1 MNKNILH
8 NFLLGLFV
16 MLISAVSVMGQ
27 GKTYVSVNAT
37 AADWHNLS
45 TWKENGTGGNPASSA
60 AFLDKTNSFV
70 VATEVTIGD
79 TASMLNLTV
88 AAGGKLYFG
97 KEGGTN
103 KGIYVDGTFTVEA
116 ASAEKEEGLASVSS
130 VIGTRI
136 LTVKGAFTNNG
147 QMVFRNGT
155 GRTVNV
161 MFVGG
166 QNVTV
171 NETADKTVF
180 NNFIVASATVKTNSN
195 LDIDGSLS
203 IISGGIFDTN
213 GKTINIGGNFSNS
226 GTFTRRKSTVVFDG
240 RAVQTI
246 TGATDF
252 YSVNVVG
259 GGFLVVASNIN
270 VYGDFL
276 VDGNSTVSSSAKLV
290 FYRNFTI
297 KSGSKYDTNTE
308 HTGFWGGY
316 KDNGTNNQTI
326 TVEGE
331 ATFNRL
337 LINAK
342 GSGDFGVKTFYGN
355 INATSYIYIYPG
367 AKLIDASVNY
377 QHTFL
382 GAAVRGE
389 MDLKSPMTIKGGT
402 LRKKETDNDT
412 YGSFSIGSGDITIPS
427 GTVYVKAGDTFN
439 ALGNVK
445 VLTGAEFVLSGDELL
460 QAEIIGLDSK
470 TFTVENGANLYLRGA
485 NDNFPKGFGS
495 VVLEETSKTIYD
507 RSFVQKV
514 HGGSG
519 VTYGILQLDKS
530 DKEFNG
536 GATIAYHL
544 NVYAPTNGTINVD
557 MKNYDFT
564 IGYHIQDYPD
574 RRGTT
579 NIHSEGTITMKSRG
593 NRSQYIYKRDN
604 GTYDFKNL
612 IFATDDPT
620 YSQTKYITGDINVSG
635 AVTLTNASD
644 NEQLF
649 LALDIDDHNIIGA
662 ETEANVFTLGSNTRL
677 KVSGHNNFGQTI
689 SKFPTVE
696 IDPNSIVQFD
706 ATTTDQ
712 IIPNTTYGNIYL
724 YGSTAKIV
732 ETTVTIAGWINQNG
746 GTPKL
751 TMDDGITMYI
761 EGDWKLGASYLNINR
776 GAKVIFNG
784 ANQEIVATTLPN
796 VEIRG
801 SNTKTLKGNLV
812 VEGDLSIYTGSELN
826 ADNRTISLY
835 GNFNNN
841 DASGRYSQ
849 RYGRLNMRG
858 DGYTTSISCANTTN
872 TTFNHIYIEKSI
884 GDTVHFLTK
893 TFVGG
898 NLMTGSNRGSIDIFN
913 DTIIIGGDLYM
924 YPNCELIHGS
934 EAVLYFN
941 STDAE
946 QTISNQHTINNYPTM
961 RFSGGA
967 VKRLVSNAFDINGD
981 VIIERDAIVTSSYK
995 LNVSGDWRNNSGTFN
1010 HSSEVEFDGGDGQ
1023 KISGSAFCNVT
1034 FGGTGT
1040 KYLGGIINVSGWLKI
1055 DSLATFDVGPED
1067 EDAYYDITVG
1077 SHWYNNIV
1085 SPDRSKTGRFN
1096 PRRGTVTFLGSST
1109 DIYTGDTLQPNGEG
1123 ISGKGFYN
1131 VVINTS
1137 DPANYKRL
1145 YPIHGDNSKIKTG
1158 PNDMHVAHDF
1168 TINSGIFYTYWNELF
1183 VGGNLKNLGGN
1194 FSMNGHYSAVTKLYL
1209 GGGPGDYEF
1218 DPGESNTVRHIEI
1231 NNGGTYYLMNDY
1243 LQYGHSFDY
1252 GKDSLIHIRKG
1263 TLDMNHHSITFVEPG
1278 NVFVNTEGN
1287 LKLDSAAVLA
1297 MYSGR
1302 KLINRGRLELIGHAN
1317 SQAKIQP
1324 GASGWYYYIIQ
1335 DKGSGVL
1342 AADQYCIEGTQGD
1355 GLNIQKGSIDSSHKL
1370 ENGIF
1375 SNSTGSALLTIG
1387 KDVNVGDGTWE
1398 IKNVS
1403 FNAREGK
1410 PTANVTRSDGNKKIT
1425 FVDYNGTLAGEAK
1438 DNDPKDLVDWKMSE
1452 GVFWTGK
1459 AKDSDW
1465 FNALNWKS
1473 GSVPTEDKSVIL
1485 DHTEITNKDSACTI
1499 IINKRVK
1506 IKNLTI
1512 DDKMTLELRGNDDLD
1527 IDGLEVDGKLTM
1539 LGGSTLRQ
1547 MNARDSLIL
1556 HGSWAC
1562 SGTYTPNNVPTIF
1575 VPTAGTHQL
1584 IVSSGQK
1591 LAAMVVH
1598 SMGGYLALQGV
1609 INVKDSVR
1617 LETGTLIGN
1626 NAQINLEGDWTPAG
1640 GMFEMGESI
1649 VNFCG
1654 STGEQFIHGG
1664 SFWRIFFA
1672 NGAKKT
1678 IDEDISVDRDFKI
1691 QSSSGLVDAGAKNIY
1706 MSGRTTYWY
1715 NYANAEIF
1723 DQSGDGSVI
1732 FSGGTSYIGSVEYDK
1747 TITTKKISKP
1757 TTFNNMLLQGSGT
1770 KSFRDTSFL
1779 KGAIEMVAGI
1789 DVSISRTGAIIGDE
1803 NANPSFTSYGGAFLI
1818 YGEDNFPKKMNLVEL
1833 VGGTVYYRDS
1843 TFNQVIFPTQYSS
1856 LSLYNY
1862 YWTTD
1867 GAWRR
1872 VTKTLGGDI
1881 TVTGSISIGDTV
1893 TTLVVGDNRK
1903 IFLTG
1908 SISLATDGKQI
1919 DWGTGSLYHVG
1930 AGWSVDADINTFNNI
1945 YKQGTGTLTA
1955 NSEWT
1960 VTGDME
1966 FEPETQFQMN
1976 ANKVIGTTG
1985 KHFKMGLNCQL
1996 HSSVPRGNSEEG
2008 DVAFPTGFSS
2018 YELDPTTKTYLRAA
2032 GDQKLF
2038 SGVDYGM
2045 VYLYS
2050 SAVRNVE
2057 FGGTIKV
2064 MNDFYNS
2071 YDGTTIID
2079 NGHDLELYGATND
2092 LRNYLPTSTLYLK
2105 ADGDQKVYAGG
2116 GFTLLTLK
2124 NLTLQGTGVKEID
2137 ETTVRISGDIEVG
2150 ANTTFSCND
2159 ATEFSGERITNHGKF
2174 RHYGNTFTFNRGRK
2188 QTIDMGADNIFNG
2201 LSLTEEDTV
2210 DIVGGGISV
2219 NTGVFSLGEKA
2230 QLDMGSYTHNIASSR
2245 IDLGADCNWITENAN
2260 FIFNRGGAQ
2269 TIPALECKDIR
2280 FSTSG
2285 TKTLEGNLTVDSL
2298 IIDEGTGF
2306 SVGSDATHYKVTVY
2320 GDWICNGSFTSRS
2333 DSVLFESKP
2342 DYDNTNRKIKSNGQ
2356 AFNIAVFN
2364 RNSNAISTFNIQD
2377 PMTIKDSMVI
2387 CDKATFCLNHN
2398 TLTIGDDDANFT
2410 DAPFYPDGER
2420 LNVKYGGTL
2429 DINAGASLQF
2439 NHMDLNTHLDVW
2451 GTLKM
2456 VGSTSANAIITR
2468 SSTYYDTRGTEV
2480 TIHSGATLYAK
2491 NYQVQYLA
2499 PTGFV
2504 VEYGVNVDY
2513 DANLSNGIWSNMYT
2527 GKSHDRPDG
2536 STPAIKSFIY
2546 LTLNAEMANPF
2557 ISNLAF
2563 NHGGAPSIRCH
2574 YNIRRD
2580 ETIVEQEITLSGIN
2594 GALGIE
2600 DYEFNKYALSDIT
2613 FSNPRHHKINWPE
2626 VTQIVWTGAVS
2637 EDWFDKNNWRP
2648 NTSAPTKDLSVRI
2661 PRAANAPIIY
2671 KEGAVCKN
2679 LTITNGSLTVENFTK
2694 EDNSKPS
2701 LKIEGSV
2708 DVQAGGVFA
2717 IEDTA
2722 NIAVYGDWSIASTG
2736 SFVPQKGS
2744 VSFAAGGGSVSIVP
2758 NKSEFN
2764 NVSFDG
2770 GATYM
2775 ITGTEI
2781 KVNGKFEINDGIV
2794 WPCTPNYIY
2803 TIKGNYYRDAEN
2815 GTFNRNILGFVKFAG
2830 GNQNITNGLFS
2841 RVRFSGAGDKN
2852 LKSSFDGSYVS
2863 SSSTAR
2869 GFIVE
2874 NGATL
2879 KAECPLTIKGNVL
2892 IEAGSTFVDCNLTHT
2907 FTGYYWEAPGTY
2919 SGLGKVKFD
2928 VGHHQYINGAN
2939 FHDLEMKSNANMY
2952 TRYINGDVTLTG
2964 DLTTSYCYLD
2974 MLVNNITSEEGTFTM
2989 GEKAYVYA
2997 RGENNYPNFANYEV
3011 SETAYS
3017 YYNGPM
3023 NQTIRAANYGYLY
3036 LQSNTVKTLAGDI
3049 FVDKNLVISENGG
3062 TLTTANH
3069 NIYLGGHWYNQ
3080 YNGTFIPGTGRVIF
3094 NGISGN
3100 QYAYLGLTV
3109 ENPFYDIEVRK
3120 PDGQLF
3126 YGASVDLVLD
3136 GSLYVTSGTMSCVG
3150 GYKVKIDGEMLV
3162 SGSGVI
3168 NSTGCYEL
3176 RRPDGDCKI
3185 QTNGSTLNDLI
3196 INGDA
3201 TFKLNDD
3208 ITVYGN
3214 FTLQK
3219 GTFSQE
3225 GHTATLGNSLDNAII
3240 YGTYQV
3246 TPGGKLRI
3254 GSSSSFVVKD
3264 GGKVEV
3270 VGSSTNYAQVTNNTD
3285 RYYFTVENGGTI
3297 AAQYYSFSYL
3307 AKQGIIISD
3316 GATIDRRKNFSN
3328 GIFSN
3333 VVSAGVCLDIR
3344 NDQEM
3349 KGEGVATGRI
3359 ENISFPTNPGGGA
3372 VNIRKV
3378 ESTEGEIEVYDA
3390 TGMLA
3395 GELYE
3400 NDPHNLISWTGDIE
3414 YFWTGAAGDDDWRN
3428 SGNWIAKRNGVEIEA
3443 VYPTAD
3449 NNVTIQKVAGGRKYP
3464 VIKKD
3469 SAFTKRLTIVDGA
3482 KLTIDVSEDE
3492 ENLRCAVVAY
3502 SDVTVNGKLI
3512 MTSTRD
3518 TLNVYGNWVV
3528 GTRGTLTAGDGNVRM
3543 SGVGVKTI
3551 QNRVQ
3556 SFNNLEID
3564 NAGTVQSQSA
3574 MKVDGDFV
3582 ITQGTFDV
3590 TSYDVTVGGDF
3601 VCNGTFMPQTRTI
3614 FLKGNGK
3621 TLGDVHNFNPGS
3633 STYYNITLSKG
3644 KYTLTGNDLFI
3655 NHNFDVAAG
3664 EFVVANKSVNMGDG
3678 TGADI
3683 LSVSG
3688 GTIRFGENGKLK
3700 MGNGATI
3707 YETGGRFEMV
3717 GSRNNE
3723 AVVTSQKV
3731 TGTYAFTVAGGT
3743 IAANNY
3749 KVERINASG
3758 VHLLADA
3765 QIDGTNNFS
3774 NGQFVSGVTGGQY
3787 LWLENNFGVANTDTV
3802 IMNKVYFNAGPRY
3815 NIKRSD
3821 SGTNGVVKALDAVGV
3836 VASYY
3841 FEKEDGDAKTAN
3853 TGAIVW
3859 AYTGDVLYWEGAH
3872 PSGNDSD
3879 GTRWDNPFNW
3889 NNMRGGEP
3897 GSGGFPSEDTRVFIN
3912 KQDHGKYPII
3922 YSNNHDRV
3930 AKAKGID
3937 IYKDASLTQQSGVIL
3952 EVNNPEAGM
3961 SIGDNAT
3968 FNAKDTV
3975 VIKGQFANAG
3985 TFNHGGSSTVVWESG
4000 LNRNIEMNGCAFYNF
4015 SVKNEDGAAV
4025 TFAVER
4031 GKSLVVAN
4039 NFTIVGGTV
4048 DCNGGTLDI
4057 GGNFSKEGGS
4067 FVHNKGT
4074 VRMNGTKNQAI
4085 SSDEPLT
4092 FNNLE
4097 LIGTKTDTIKIDI
4110 EIEGN
4115 IVVGTKVCAPSADIV
4130 CRGNWTRPLGGSQK
4144 NNFNGGSGVVK
4155 FAGTKTQNIEK
4166 PETFTKVEI
4175 NNSASSALMTTYK
4188 QSISQSLTLER
4199 GILTGNSANPIH
4211 LAADA
4216 TVSGAKP
4223 SSYVN
4228 GAVEKVKNSEED
4240 FIFPIGG
4247 NDRYAPLA
4255 INTTAAGGT
4264 YCAVYKS
4271 NAPDNSKQLGANVNT
4286 ISSKEYWTLTGSG
4299 EKPKVSLYWR
4309 DRNFSGLTDFDVLS
4323 VVVYNNTWN
4332 RQGEGGKSH
4341 IVPFAVGDTT
4351 KGHIFT
4357 DVAIEAFGK
4366 LTFGFTYPTII
4377 WKDNAV
4383 SDVYVDR
4390 TNWIGE
4396 RYTPSKTTNI
4406 VVETIGAGKNHPVVS
4421 GTGDCF
4427 DMTINAGGIIEVV
4440 SGATLTVH
4448 GNAKID
4454 GTLILGENAKINFSK
4469 NVDAGNAEVQ
4479 AAANSCVYINGKTN
4493 QNVKIDS
4500 CYNIVFSNKD
4510 FAEKSYAD
4518 RDHEF
4523 DKTLECDIKV
4533 NGNLKVNDY
4542 ITLKTGSHN
4551 ITVLGNLQID
4561 ANAGLN
4567 GTSTFVMNGSSQQTI
4582 SISPHSPVYNLTINN
4597 SCEDK
4602 PQVKLATDITVKGKL
4617 TLTRGILQSKSAS
4630 TPGCLILEKDA
4641 TTVGC
4646 SNESYVIGVM
4656 QKNGKKDF
4664 TFPIGTTNRLAQIG
4678 ITGLTGEAY
4687 ITAEYSFAKP
4697 ISVLN
4702 LAPEVQKVS
4711 CIEAWNLGNTGS
4723 NEAYI
4728 TLYFNDIESSEI
4740 GELSS
4745 LLVVANT
4752 GGRWESLGL
4761 NASSSTMEDGKV
4773 VIKSNAKATIAGS
4786 STPRSLRQTTR
4797 RTLNASTPHALAAS
4811 GAVVTAGTTNPII
4824 NPLPIE
4830 LFSFT
4835 AEAVANNDVR
4845 LDWSTASEHNNA
4857 YFTIEHTFNGVTEM
4871 VAEVA
4876 AQGGAGEGADYSYLH
4891 INQPVGTHYY
4901 RLHQTDI
4908 DGTTT
4913 IASEWVAVVVED
4925 ANQPQLMMGIVPNP
4939 GKCENIKVSVSGISG
4954 GKFRYVVADMSGQS
4968 LIDRTI
4974 NTAEST
4980 SYQIDA
4986 TDWNLQPSVYLI
4998 KVFTDNGQ
5006 TVSKFV
5012 VE

>member
-1 MNKNILH
+1 
-8 NFLLGLFV
+8 
-16 MLISAVSVMGQ
+16 MLISTVSVMGQ

-45 TWKENGTGGNPASSA
+45 TWKENGTGSNPASSA
-60 AFLDKTNSFV
+60 AFLDKTNSFE

-88 AAGGKLYFG
+88 KAGGKLYFG

-147 QMVFRNGT
+147 QMVFRSGT

-161 MFVGG
+161 VFTGG
-166 QNVTV
+166 QNITV
-171 NETADKTVF
+171 NEAEGKTLF
-180 NNFIVASATVKTNSN
+180 NNFIVASKTVKTNSN

-203 IISGGIFDTN
+203 INSGGEFN
-213 GKTINIGGNFSNS
+213 ANAKTINLGGNFTNL
-226 GTFTRRKSTVVFDG
+226 GKFINTGCTVVFDG
-240 RAVQTI
+240 RAVQTVS
-246 TGATDF
+246 GATVEF
-252 YSVNVVG
+252 NNVTVSG
-259 GGFLVVASNIN
+259 GGFLVIANSISVF
-270 VYGDFL
+270 GDFV
-276 VDGNSTVSSSAKLV
+276 VDGNSTVTSSAWLR

-308 HTGFWGGY
+308 YTGFWGGFNY
-316 KDNGTNNQTI
+316 GSSNQTI

-337 LINAK
+337 LIRA
-342 GSGDFGVKTFYGN
+342 GSSGMGVKTFYGN
-355 INATSYIYIYPG
+355 INATSYIYIYPY
-367 AKLIDASVNY
+367 AKLIDASANY

-402 LRKKETDNDT
+402 LRKKEETADT

-445 VLTGAEFVLSGDELL
+445 VLTGAEFVLSGDETLK
-460 QAEIIGLDSK
+460 AEIIGLDSK

-507 RSFVQKV
+507 RSFAQKV
-514 HGGSG
+514 HGGAG
-519 VTYGILQLDKS
+519 VTYGILQLDKG
-530 DKEFNG
+530 DKEFTG
-536 GATIAYHL
+536 GANIAYHL

-557 MKNYDFT
+557 MDNHDFT
-564 IGYHIQDYPD
+564 IGYHIQDAPD
-574 RRGTT
+574 RKGTT
-579 NIHSEGTITMKSRG
+579 NIHSEGTITMNSRG

-604 GTYDFKNL
+604 GTYQFGNL
-612 IFATDDPT
+612 IFKNEDHT
-620 YSQTKYITGDINVSG
+620 YSQTKYITGDINVTG
-635 AVTLTNASD
+635 ALALENDSD

-649 LALDIDDHNIIGA
+649 LALDIDDHKIIGF
-662 ETEANVFTLGSNTRL
+662 ETDSNSFTLGNNTRI
-677 KVSGHNNFGQTI
+677 KVSGRDNFGATI

-696 IDPNSIVQFD
+696 MHPNSIVQFD

-712 IIPNTTYGNIYL
+712 IIPSTTYGNIYL

-732 ETTVTIAGWINQNG
+732 ETAITIAGWINQNG

-751 TMDDGITMYI
+751 TMADGITMFI
-761 EGDWKLGASYLNINR
+761 GGDWKLGASYLNINR

-812 VEGDLSIYTGSELN
+812 VEGNLSIYTGSELN
-826 ADNRTISLY
+826 ADNRTISHY
-835 GNFNNN
+835 GNFSNN
-841 DASGRYSQ
+841 DASGRFSQ

-872 TTFNHIYIEKSI
+872 TIFNNIYIEKSLN
-884 GDTVHFLTK
+884 DTVHFLTK

-898 NLMTGSNRGSIDIFN
+898 NLMTGVNKGSIDIFN
-913 DTIIIGGDLYM
+913 DTLIIGGDLYM
-924 YPNCELIHGS
+924 YSNCELIHGP

-946 QTISNQHTINNYPTM
+946 QTISNQHTVNKYPTM
-961 RFSGGA
+961 RFSGSA
-967 VKRLVSNAFDINGD
+967 VKRPSSNAFDIDGD
-981 VIIERDAIVTSSYK
+981 VIIERDAIVASSVK
-995 LNVSGDWRNNSGTFN
+995 LKVSGDWRNNGGTFN

-1023 KISGSAFCNVT
+1023 KISGSAFYNVT

-1055 DSLATFDVGPED
+1055 DSLATFDVGPKD

-1077 SHWYNNIV
+1077 SHWYNNIM
-1085 SPDRSKTGRFN
+1085 SPDSSKTGRFN
-1096 PRRGTVTFLGSST
+1096 PRRGTVTFLGGST
-1109 DIYTGDTLQPNGEG
+1109 DIYTGDTLKPNGEG

-1145 YPIHGDNSKIKTG
+1145 YPIHGADSRTKTG
-1158 PNDMHVAHDF
+1158 RNDMHVAHDF

-1194 FSMNGHYSAVTKLYL
+1194 FSMNGHYISIAKLYL
-1209 GGGPGDYEF
+1209 GGGPGEYEF
-1218 DPGESNTVRHIEI
+1218 DPGEDNTVRQIVI
-1231 NNGGTYYLMNDY
+1231 NNGGKYFLMNDY
-1243 LQYGHSFDY
+1243 TQYGHTYKY
-1252 GKDSLIHIRKG
+1252 GKDSLIHIQKG
-1263 TLDMNHHSITFVEPG
+1263 TLDLNHHSITFGSDGDVI
-1278 NVFVNTEGN
+1278 VNTEGI
-1287 LKLDSAAVLA
+1287 LKLDSAAVLE

-1302 KLINRGRLELIGHAN
+1302 KLINKGRLELIGHAN

-1324 GASGWYYYIIQ
+1324 ASSGWYYSIIQ
-1335 DKGSGVL
+1335 ESGTL
-1342 AADQYCIEGTQGD
+1342 AADQYCIEGTSGNGLDIRGGAID
-1355 GLNIQKGSIDSSHKL
+1355 GSYKL

-1375 SNSTGSALLTIG
+1375 SNSTGTALLTIG

-1403 FNAREGK
+1403 FNARENK
-1410 PTANVTRSDGNKKIT
+1410 PTFNVQRLEGTTKIT
-1425 FVDYNGTLAGEAK
+1425 FVDYNGTLAGGAHEK
-1438 DNDPKDLVDWKMSE
+1438 DPLNIVDWRLTGGVCWDGE
-1452 GVFWTGK
+1452 GNDGK
-1459 AKDSDW
+1459 W
-1465 FNALNWKS
+1465 HTALNWS
-1473 GSVPTEDKSVIL
+1473 TNEVPTDDKSVVL
-1485 DHTEITNKDSACTI
+1485 DHSVVTGAYTVVID
-1499 IINKRVK
+1499 KRAKV
-1506 IKNLTI
+1506 KNLTI
-1512 DDKMTLELRGNDDLD
+1512 DNNVTLRLEGIGGDADD
-1527 IDGLEVDGKLTM
+1527 DGLEIDGKLTM
-1539 LGGSTLRQ
+1539 IGGSNLTQ

-1562 SGTYTPNNVPTIF
+1562 SGTYTPNDVPTVF
-1575 VPTAGTHQL
+1575 APKAGTHQL

-1598 SMGGYLALQGV
+1598 SLGGYLALQGV
-1609 INVKDSVR
+1609 INVKNFVR
-1617 LETGTLIGN
+1617 LESGTLIGN
-1626 NAQINLEGDWTPAG
+1626 NAQINLEGDWIPAG
-1640 GMFEMGESI
+1640 GLFEMGESI

-1678 IDEDISVDRDFKI
+1678 IDEDISVERDFKI
-1691 QSSSGLVDAGAKNIY
+1691 DSTSGHVDAGSKNIY

-1715 NYANAEIF
+1715 NYAGADIF

-1732 FSGGTSYIGSVEYDK
+1732 FSGGTSYIGSVDYNK
-1747 TITTKKISKP
+1747 AKTKKISKP

-1803 NANPSFTSYGGAFLI
+1803 HANPTFTSYGGAFLI
-1818 YGEDNFPKKMNLVEL
+1818 YGEDNFPKKMNSVEL

-1843 TFNQVIFPTQYSS
+1843 TYNQVIFPTQYSS

-1867 GAWRR
+1867 GAWRQ

-1908 SISLATDGKQI
+1908 SISLATEGKQI
-1919 DWGTGSLYHVG
+1919 AWGTGSLYHVG
-1930 AGWSVDADINTFNNI
+1930 AGWSVDADLNTFNNI

-1966 FEPETQFQMN
+1966 FDPETQFQMN

-1985 KHFKMGLNCQL
+1985 KHFKMGMNCQL
-1996 HSSVPRGNSEEG
+1996 HSSVPRGDSEEG

-2038 SGVDYGM
+2038 AGVDYGM

-2079 NGHDLELYGATND
+2079 NGNDLELYGATND

-2105 ADGDQKVYAGG
+2105 AEGDQKVYAGG
-2116 GFTLLTLK
+2116 SFALLTLK

-2150 ANTTFSCND
+2150 ENATFSCND

-2201 LSLTEEDTV
+2201 LALTAEDTV

-2219 NTGVFSLGEKA
+2219 NTGVFSLGENA
-2230 QLDMGSYTHNIASSR
+2230 QLDMGSYTHNIASQR

-2260 FIFNRGGAQ
+2260 LVFNRGGAQ

-2285 TKTLEGNLTVDSL
+2285 TKTLEGNLIVDSL

-2306 SVGSDATHYKVTVY
+2306 SVGTDATHSHKVTVY

-2333 DSVLFESKP
+2333 DSVLFESNP

-2364 RNSNAISTFNIQD
+2364 RNSNAISTFNLQD

-2387 CDKATFCLNHN
+2387 CSNATLCLSHSI
-2398 TLTIGDDDANFT
+2398 LTIGDDDANFT
-2410 DAPFYPDGER
+2410 DAPFYPDGEW
-2420 LNVKYGGTL
+2420 LKVKRGGTL

-2439 NHMDLNTHLDVW
+2439 NHMDLNTHLDVY

-2480 TIHSGATLYAK
+2480 IIHRGATLFAK

-2499 PTGFV
+2499 PSGFV
-2504 VEYGVNVDY
+2504 VEQGATVDP
-2513 DANLSNGIWSNMYT
+2513 DANFSNGIWSNMYT
-2527 GKSHDRPDG
+2527 LSSHDRPDG
-2536 STPAIKSFIY
+2536 STPKIQKFTY
-2546 LTLNAEMANPF
+2546 LTLNAEMDNPL
-2557 ISNLAF
+2557 ISDIAF
-2563 NHGGAPSIRCH
+2563 NHGGTPSKGCH
-2574 YNIRRD
+2574 FNIRRD
-2580 ETIVEQEITLSGIN
+2580 KGNVITLTRVN

-2600 DYEFNKYALSDIT
+2600 YYEFDDYD
-2613 FSNPRHHKINWPE
+2613 KIDWPE

-2637 EDWFDKNNWRP
+2637 EDWFDKNNWMP
-2648 NTSAPTKDLSVRI
+2648 NTSAPTAELSVRI

-2671 KEGAVCKN
+2671 KDGAVCKN
-2679 LTITNGSLTVENFTK
+2679 LTITNGALTVENFTK

-2708 DVQAGGVFA
+2708 DVQNGGVFA

-2722 NIAVYGDWSIASTG
+2722 NIAVYSDWNIATNG
-2736 SFVPQKGS
+2736 RFVPQKGS

-2758 NKSEFN
+2758 GKSEFN

-2775 ITGTEI
+2775 ITGTET
-2781 KVNGKFEINDGIV
+2781 KVNGKFEINNGIV
-2794 WPCTPNYIY
+2794 WPCTPNYVY

-2830 GNQNITNGLFS
+2830 GNQNITNGIFS
-2841 RVRFSGAGDKN
+2841 RVRFSGAGDKI

-2879 KAECPLTIKGNVL
+2879 KTECPLTIKGNVL
-2892 IEAGSTFVDCNLTHT
+2892 IEAGSTFNDGNLTHT

-2919 SGLGKVKFD
+2919 SGSGTVKFD

-2939 FHDLEMKSNANMY
+2939 FHNLEMKSNASMY
-2952 TRYINGDVTLTG
+2952 TRYINGDVTLSG
-2964 DLTTSYCYLD
+2964 NLTTSYCYLD
-2974 MLVNNITSEEGTFTM
+2974 MLVNNITSTSEEGTFTM

-2997 RGENNYPNFANYEV
+2997 RGENNYPSFANYVV

-3023 NQTIRAANYGYLY
+3023 NQTIRPANYGYLY

-3049 FVDKNLVISENGG
+3049 FVGKNLVISENGG

-3069 NIYLGGHWYNQ
+3069 NIYLSGHWYNQ

-3094 NGISGN
+3094 NGTSGN
-3100 QYAYLGLTV
+3100 QYAYLGVSV

-3120 PDGQLF
+3120 PAGQLF
-3126 YGASVDLVLD
+3126 YGASVDLVLG

-3150 GYKVKIDGEMLV
+3150 GYKVKIDDEMLV

-3168 NSTGCYEL
+3168 NQSGCYEL
-3176 RRPDGDCKI
+3176 RRSDGDCKI
-3185 QTNGSTLNDLI
+3185 QTNGSILNDLI

-3201 TFKLNDD
+3201 TFKLDD
-3208 ITVYGN
+3208 DLTVYGN
-3214 FTLQK
+3214 FTLQR

-3225 GHTATLGNSLDNAII
+3225 GHTATFGNSLDNAII
-3240 YGTYQV
+3240 YGTYKV

-3270 VGSSTNYAQVTNNTD
+3270 VGTASNYAQVTNNTD
-3285 RYYFTVENGGTI
+3285 RYYFTVESGGTI
-3297 AAQYYSFSYL
+3297 AAEYYSFSYL

-3316 GATIDRRKNFSN
+3316 GAIIDNRKNFSN

-3344 NDQEM
+3344 NSQVM
-3349 KGEGVATGRI
+3349 YGVGSTGRI
-3359 ENISFPTNPGGGA
+3359 ANISFPNNPGGGA

-3378 ESTEGEIEVYDA
+3378 ESSTGEIEVYNA

-3414 YFWTGAAGDDDWRN
+3414 YFWTGAANDGDWWN
-3428 SGNWIAKRNGVEIEA
+3428 SENWMAKRNGDVITAEF
-3443 VYPTAD
+3443 PTAD
-3449 NNVTIQKVAGGRKYP
+3449 NNVTIQKIAGGLKYP
-3464 VIKKD
+3464 EIKKD
-3469 SAFTKRLTIVDGA
+3469 SAFAKRLTIADGA
-3482 KLTIDVSEDE
+3482 FMTINVSGDE
-3492 ENLRCAVVAY
+3492 ENLRCAVVAH
-3502 SDVTVNGKLI
+3502 SDVTVNGTLT

-3518 TLNVYGNWVV
+3518 TLNVYGNWVIGSHGKLV
-3528 GTRGTLTAGDGNVRM
+3528 AGDGNVRM

-3551 QNRVQ
+3551 QNRNQ
-3556 SFNNLEID
+3556 SFNNLVID
-3564 NAGTVQSQSA
+3564 NTGTVQSQSA

-3582 ITQGTFDV
+3582 IKQGTFDV

-3601 VCNGTFMPQTRTI
+3601 VCNGTFMPQTKTL

-3621 TLGDVHNFNPGS
+3621 TSGDAHNFNPGS
-3633 STYYNITLSKG
+3633 SAYYNITLSKG

-3664 EFVVANKSVNMGDG
+3664 EFLVANRTVNMGDG

-3683 LSVSG
+3683 LSVCG
-3688 GTIRFGENGKLK
+3688 GTIRFGANGKLK

-3707 YETGGRFEMV
+3707 YETNGRFEMV
-3717 GSRNNE
+3717 GSKNNE

-3731 TGTYAFTVAGGT
+3731 TGTYAFTVVGGT
-3743 IAANNY
+3743 IAANHY

-3758 VHLLADA
+3758 VHLLASA

-3774 NGQFVSGVTGGQY
+3774 NGQFVSGASGGRY
-3787 LWLENNFGVANTDTV
+3787 LWLENNFGDANTDTV
-3802 IMNKVYFNAGPRY
+3802 VMNKVYFNAGPRY

-3821 SGTNGVVKALDAVGV
+3821 SGTNGVVKVLDAVGV

-3841 FEKEDGDAKTAN
+3841 FEEEDGGALTAN
-3853 TGAIVW
+3853 SGAIVW
-3859 AYTGDVLYWEGAH
+3859 AYTGNVLYWVGGNI
-3872 PSGNDSD
+3872 SGNDSD

-3889 NNMRGGEP
+3889 DNLKDGP
-3897 GSGGFPSEDTRVFIN
+3897 GNSGHPTSSTRVFIN
-3912 KQDHGKYPII
+3912 EQPHRKYPII
-3922 YSNNHDRV
+3922 YSDNDGGD
-3930 AKAKGID
+3930 AQAKGID
-3937 IYKDASLTQQSGVIL
+3937 IYEGASLTQQAGVKL
-3952 EVNNPEAGM
+3952 EVNNPESGM
-3961 SIGDNAT
+3961 SIGENAT

-4015 SVKNEDGAAV
+4015 SVNNEDGAAV

-4031 GKSLVVAN
+4031 GKSLVVKN
-4039 NFTIVGGTV
+4039 NFTIDGGTV

-4057 GGNFSKEGGS
+4057 GGNFTKNDGS
-4067 FVHNKGT
+4067 FNANGGT
-4074 VRMNGTKNQAI
+4074 VRMNGAGNQVI
-4085 SSDEPLT
+4085 TSNLPLT
-4092 FNNLE
+4092 FHNLE
-4097 LIGTKTDTIKIDI
+4097 LIGTKVDDKADTIKVNIVV
-4110 EIEGN
+4110 EGN
-4115 IVVGTKVCAPSADIV
+4115 IVVGTKVCAPTADII
-4130 CRGNWTRPLGGSQK
+4130 CLGNWTRPLGGSQK

-4188 QSISQSLTLER
+4188 QTISNSLKLER
-4199 GILTGNSANPIH
+4199 GILTGNTANPIH
-4211 LAADA
+4211 LAAEA
-4216 TVSGAKP
+4216 TVTDAKP
-4223 SSYVN
+4223 TSYVN
-4228 GAVEKVKNSEED
+4228 GAVEKVKNSEGE
-4240 FIFPIGG
+4240 FLFPIGG

-4255 INTTAAGGT
+4255 IRTSAAGGT

-4271 NAPDNSKQLGANVNT
+4271 NAPDNNKRLGENVNS
-4286 ISSKEYWTLTGSG
+4286 ISTKEYWTLTGSG

-4309 DRNFSGLTDFDVLS
+4309 DRNFSGLTDFEVLS
-4323 VVVYNNTWN
+4323 VVVYNGTWN

-4341 IVPFAVGDTT
+4341 IVPFAENDTT
-4351 KGHIFT
+4351 QGHIFT
-4357 DVAIEAFGK
+4357 DDLHPIEAFGK
-4366 LTFGFTYPTII
+4366 LTFGFTYPTIV
-4377 WKDNAV
+4377 WKDAATSNI
-4383 SDVYVDR
+4383 YVDR
-4390 TNWIGE
+4390 NNWVNE

-4406 VVETIGAGKNHPVVS
+4406 VVNTISTGKKHPIVS
-4421 GTGDCF
+4421 NSNECF
-4427 DMTINAGGIIEVV
+4427 DMTINSGGIIEVPAD
-4440 SGATLTVH
+4440 ATFNVH

-4454 GTLILGENAKINFSK
+4454 GTLILGENAKINFLK
-4469 NVDAGNAEVQ
+4469 NVEAGNAKVL

-4493 QNVKIDS
+4493 QNVAIDS
-4500 CYNIVFSNKD
+4500 CYNIVFSNKYID
-4510 FAEKSYAD
+4510 GKSYAD
-4518 RDHEF
+4518 RDHEYE
-4523 DKTLECDIKV
+4523 KSLEGDLKV
-4533 NGNLKVNDY
+4533 KGDLKVNDY
-4542 ITLKTGSHN
+4542 ITLKTESHN
-4551 ITVLGNLQID
+4551 ITLLGNLQVES
-4561 ANAGLN
+4561 NAGLN
-4567 GTSTFVMNGSSQQTI
+4567 GTSTFVLNGSSQQTI
-4582 SISPHSPVYNLTINN
+4582 SISPHSPVHNLTINN
-4597 SCEDK
+4597 SYESDVE
-4602 PQVKLATDITVKGKL
+4602 PQVKLASDITVKGKL
-4617 TLTRGILQSKSAS
+4617 TLTRGIIQSKSS
-4630 TPGCLILEKDA
+4630 SNPGCLILEKGA
-4641 TTVGC
+4641 TMDWG
-4646 SNESYVIGVM
+4646 SEGSYVLGLM
-4656 QKNGKKDF
+4656 QKNGKDNF
-4664 TFPIGTTNRLAQIG
+4664 TFPIGIAGRLAPIRLTG
-4678 ITGLTGEAY
+4678 ITTEAY
-4687 ITAEYSFAKP
+4687 ITAEYSPEKP
-4697 ISVLN
+4697 RSVLN
-4702 LAPEVQKVS
+4702 LGAGIQKVS
-4711 CIEAWNLGNTGS
+4711 CLEAWYLGNTGS
-4723 NEAYI
+4723 TQANI
-4728 TLYFNDIESSEI
+4728 TLYFNDTESSEMN
-4740 GELSS
+4740 ELSS

-4752 GGRWESLGL
+4752 GGSWESLGL
-4761 NASSSTMEDGKV
+4761 NPSSTMEDGKAV
-4773 VIKSNAKATIAGS
+4773 LVSNTKATISGAT
-4786 STPRSLRQTTR
+4786 TPRSLRQTTR
-4797 RTLNASTPHALAAS
+4797 RTLNSTTPHALAAS
-4811 GAVVTAGTTNPII
+4811 GTIVTAGTTNRWV

-4830 LFSFT
+4830 LFSFDAT
-4835 AEAVANNDVR
+4835 VTPNNDVR
-4845 LDWSTASEHNNA
+4845 LNWSTASEHNNA
-4857 YFTIEHTFNGVTEM
+4857 YFTIEHTFNGETEM
-4871 VAEVA
+4871 IADVA
-4876 AQGGAGEGADYSYLH
+4876 AQGGNGEGADYSYLH

-4901 RLHQTDI
+4901 RLHQTDF

-4913 IASEWVAVVVED
+4913 VASDWVAVVIED

-4939 GKCENIKVSVSGISG
+4939 GKCENIKVSVSGIQG

-4974 NTAEST
+4974 NTAGAT

-4986 TDWNLQPSVYLI
+4986 LDWNLQPSVYLI

>member
-1 MNKNILH
+1 MRKNILH
-8 NFLLGLFV
+8 KILLGLAVVTLSMGSAKADTFESQGSGNWTNLGNWKNGSDETPSAAD
-16 MLISAVSVMGQ
+16 LISGE
-27 GKTYVSVNAT
+27 
-37 AADWHNLS
+37 H
-45 TWKENGTGGNPASSA
+45 
-60 AFLDKTNSFV
+60 SFV
-70 VATEVTIGD
+70 VLTGHTVTIND
-79 TASMLNLTV
+79 SANVYDFTV
-88 AAGGKLYFG
+88 NAGGTLVFG
-97 KEGGTN
+97 DANDKNYTVIVNNE
-103 KGIYVDGTFTVEA
+103 FTVTGEA
-116 ASAEKEEGLASVSS
+116 KVSAFRGAH
-130 VIGTRI
+130 I
-136 LTVKGAFTNNG
+136 LKVRKGFTSTSG
-147 QMVFRNGT
+147 KISFREGT
-155 GRTVNV
+155 GRSVNV
-161 MFVGG
+161 
-166 QNVTV
+166 
-171 NETADKTVF
+171 VF
-180 NNFIVASATVKTNSN
+180 GMESSDDQTVKVNTGANKTKFGNFEVAKGKVTAGSN
-195 LDIDGSLS
+195 LVIGGSLS
-203 IISGGIFDTN
+203 ISSGGSFYAS
-213 GKTINIGGNFSNS
+213 GKTINIGGNFTNS
-226 GTFTRRKSTVVFDG
+226 GTFKRGTGSTFVFDG
-240 RAVQTI
+240 KAVQTVSG
-246 TGATDF
+246 TTT
-252 YSVNVVG
+252 SELNNVTVSG
-259 GGFLVVASNIN
+259 GGFLVVANDLKI
-270 VYGDFL
+270 YGDFE
-276 VDGNSTVSSSAKLV
+276 VKGNSTVSSSANLY
-290 FYRNFTI
+290 FYKHFTI
-297 KSGSKYDTNTE
+297 RSGSKYDVNTGATN
-308 HTGFWGGY
+308 FVGGGSY
-316 KDNGTNNQTI
+316 GLRDQTI
-326 TVEGE
+326 TIEGE
-331 ATFNRL
+331 ATYNVLSFNTGGT
-337 LINAK
+337 I
-342 GSGDFGVKTFYGN
+342 SGTKTYIGN
-355 INATSYIYIYPG
+355 INATSYVRVYPNTTLVDSEG
-367 AKLIDASVNY
+367 DY
-377 QHTFL
+377 QHTFV
-382 GAAVRGE
+382 GAIVTGD
-389 MDLKSPMTIKGGT
+389 MNLQNPMTIKGGT
-402 LRKKETDNDT
+402 LRKHSDT
-412 YGSFSIGSGDITIPS
+412 GAGDYGTFSLGTGDITVPS
-427 GTVYVKAGDTFN
+427 GTVYVREGDRIN
-439 ALGNVK
+439 VQGNLTVK
-445 VLTGAEFVLSGDELL
+445 TGAEFVLSGTESM
-460 QAEIIGLDSK
+460 QAEMYGTGLN
-470 TFTVENGANLYLRGA
+470 TFTVEDGANFYLRGA
-485 NDNFPKGFGS
+485 NDNFPKDFRA

-507 RSFVQKV
+507 RSFAQKV
-514 HGGSG
+514 HGGPG

-530 DKEFNG
+530 DKVFTG

-544 NVYAPTNGTINVD
+544 NVYAPSKGTINVD
-557 MKNYDFT
+557 MKKFDFT

-574 RRGTT
+574 RKGTT
-579 NIHSEGTITMKSRG
+579 NIHSEGTITMNSRG

-604 GTYDFKNL
+604 GTYQFGNL
-612 IFATDDPT
+612 VFATDDPT

-649 LALDIDDHNIIGA
+649 LALDIDDHKIIGE
-662 ETEANVFTLGSNTRL
+662 ETVANVFTLGSNTRI
-677 KVSGHNNFGQTI
+677 KVSGRDNFGETI
-689 SKFPTVE
+689 RKFPTVN

-712 IIPNTTYGNIYL
+712 IIPSTTYGNIYL
-724 YGSTAKIV
+724 YGSTAKTV
-732 ETTVTIAGWINQNG
+732 ETTITIAGWINQNG

-751 TMDDGITMYI
+751 TMADGITMYI
-761 EGDWKLGASYLNINR
+761 GGDWKLGASYLNINR

-841 DASGRYSQ
+841 DASGRFSQ

-858 DGYTTSISCANTTN
+858 DGYNTSISCANTTN
-872 TTFNHIYIEKSI
+872 TIFNNIYIEKSLN
-884 GDTVHFLTK
+884 DTVHFLTK

-924 YPNCELIHGS
+924 YPNCELIHGP

-946 QTISNQHTINNYPTM
+946 QTISNQHTANKYPTM
-961 RFSGGA
+961 RFSGSA
-967 VKRLVSNAFDINGD
+967 VKRPSSNAFDIDGD
-981 VIIERDAIVTSSYK
+981 VIIERDAIVASSVK
-995 LNVSGDWRNNSGTFN
+995 LKVSGDWRNNGGTFN

-1023 KISGSAFCNVT
+1023 KISRSAFCNVT

-1055 DSLATFDVGPED
+1055 DSLATFDVGPKD

-1085 SPDRSKTGRFN
+1085 SPDGKNTGRFN

-1109 DIYTGDTLQPNGEG
+1109 DIYTGDTLNAKGEG
-1123 ISGKGFYN
+1123 TLGKGFYN

-1145 YPIHGDNSKIKTG
+1145 YPIHGADAKTKTG

-1194 FSMNGHYSAVTKLYL
+1194 FSMNGHYISIAKLYL
-1209 GGGPGDYEF
+1209 GGGPGEYEF
-1218 DPGESNTVRHIEI
+1218 DPGESNTVRQIEI
-1231 NNGGTYYLMNDY
+1231 NNGATYYLMSDY
-1243 LQYGHSFDY
+1243 TQYGHSY
-1252 GKDSLIHIRKG
+1252 AEGKDSLIHIRKG
-1263 TLDMNHHSITFVEPG
+1263 TLDLNHHTITFGDYGDVI
-1278 NVFVNTEGN
+1278 VNTEGT

-1297 MYSGR
+1297 MYNGR
-1302 KLINRGRLELIGHAN
+1302 KILNRGRLELIGDAN

-1324 GASGWYYYIIQ
+1324 AVAGHYYYIIQ
-1335 DKGSGVL
+1335 DKESAVL

-1355 GLNIQKGSIDSSHKL
+1355 GLNIQKGSIDSSYKL

-1375 SNSTGSALLTIG
+1375 SNSTGTALLTIG

-1403 FNAREGK
+1403 FNARENK
-1410 PTANVTRSDGNKKIT
+1410 PTFNVQRLEGTTKIT
-1425 FVDYNGTLAGEAK
+1425 FVDYNGTLAGGAREK
-1438 DNDPKDLVDWKMSE
+1438 DELNIVDWRLTGGVCWDGE
-1452 GVFWTGK
+1452 GNDGK
-1459 AKDSDW
+1459 W
-1465 FNALNWKS
+1465 YTALNWS
-1473 GSVPTEDKSVIL
+1473 TNEVPTADKSVVL
-1485 DHTEITNKDSACTI
+1485 DHSVVTGAYTVVID
-1499 IINKRVK
+1499 KRVK
-1506 IKNLTI
+1506 VKNLTI
-1512 DDKMTLELRGNDDLD
+1512 DNNVTLRLEGIDGDADD
-1527 IDGLEVDGKLTM
+1527 DGLEIDGKLTM
-1539 LGGSTLRQ
+1539 LGGSNLTQ
-1547 MNARDSLIL
+1547 VNARDSLIL

-1562 SGTYTPNNVPTIF
+1562 SGTYTPNDVPTVF
-1575 VPTAGTHQL
+1575 APKAGTHQL
-1584 IVSSGQK
+1584 ILSSGQK

-1598 SMGGYLALQGV
+1598 SLGGYLALQGV
-1609 INVKDSVR
+1609 INVKNFVR
-1617 LETGTLIGN
+1617 LESGTLIGN

-1640 GMFEMGESI
+1640 GLFEMGESI

-1664 SFWRIFFA
+1664 NFWRIYFA

-1678 IDEDISVDRDFKI
+1678 IDEDISVERDFKI
-1691 QSSSGLVDAGAKNIY
+1691 QSGSGHVDAGSKNIY

-1715 NYANAEIF
+1715 NYAGADIF

-1732 FSGGTSYIGSVEYDK
+1732 FSGGTSYIGSIEYDK
-1747 TITTKKISKP
+1747 NIPTKKISKP

-1803 NANPSFTSYGGAFLI
+1803 NANPTFTSYGGAFLI
-1818 YGEDNFPKKMNLVEL
+1818 YGEDNFPKKMNSVEL

-1862 YWTTD
+1862 YWTTNGD
-1867 GAWRR
+1867 WRR

-1893 TTLVVGDNRK
+1893 TTLVVGDNKK

-1908 SISLATDGKQI
+1908 SISLATEGKQI
-1919 DWGTGSLYHVG
+1919 EWGTGSLYHVG
-1930 AGWSVDADINTFNNI
+1930 GGWSVDADLNTFNNI

-1985 KHFKMGLNCQL
+1985 KHFKMGMNCQL
-1996 HSSVPRGNSEEG
+1996 HSSVPRGDSEEG
-2008 DVAFPTGFSS
+2008 DVAFPTGFGS
-2018 YELDPTTKTYLRAA
+2018 YELDPSTKTYLRAA
-2032 GDQKLF
+2032 ADQKLF
-2038 SGVDYGM
+2038 SGVDYGI

-2064 MNDFYNS
+2064 MNDFYNY

-2079 NGHDLELYGATND
+2079 NGNDLELYGATND
-2092 LRNYLPTSTLYLK
+2092 LRNYLPTSTVYLK

-2116 GFTLLTLK
+2116 GFALLTLK
-2124 NLTLQGTGVKEID
+2124 NLTLEGTGVKEID
-2137 ETTVRISGDIEVG
+2137 ETTVRISGDIEIG
-2150 ANTTFSCND
+2150 ENATFSCND

-2201 LSLTEEDTV
+2201 LVLTAEDTV

-2219 NTGVFSLGEKA
+2219 NTGVFSLGDKA
-2230 QLDMGSYTHNIASSR
+2230 ELNMGSYTHNIASSR
-2245 IDLGADCNWITENAN
+2245 VDLGTGCKWITENAN
-2260 FIFNRGGAQ
+2260 FIFNRGGGQ

-2285 TKTLEGNLTVDSL
+2285 TKTLEGNLIVDSL

-2306 SVGSDATHYKVTVY
+2306 SVGTDATHSHKVTVY
-2320 GDWICNGSFTSRS
+2320 GNWICNGSFTSRS
-2333 DSVLFESKP
+2333 DSVLFESNP

-2364 RNSNAISTFNIQD
+2364 RNSNATSTFNLQD

-2387 CDKATFCLNHN
+2387 CSNATLCLNHSI
-2398 TLTIGDDDANFT
+2398 LTIGDDDANLT
-2410 DAPFYPDGER
+2410 EAPFYPEGER

-2480 TIHSGATLYAK
+2480 TIHDGATLFAK

-2504 VEYGVNVDY
+2504 VEHGVTVDSE
-2513 DANLSNGIWSNMYT
+2513 ANLSNGIWSNMYT
-2527 GKSHDRPDG
+2527 GKSHTTDG
-2536 STPAIKSFIY
+2536 ATSTIKEFIY
-2546 LTLNAEMANPF
+2546 LTLNAEMDNPT

-2563 NHGGAPSIRCH
+2563 NHGSTPSIRSH

-2580 ETIVEQEITLSGIN
+2580 ASVVEQEITLRGVNGIM
-2594 GALGIE
+2594 GVE
-2600 DYEFNKYALSDIT
+2600 DYEYDKYDASDIT
-2613 FSNPRHHKINWPE
+2613 FSNPRHHRITWPA

-2648 NTSAPTKDLSVRI
+2648 NTSAPTKDLSVLI
-2661 PRAANAPIIY
+2661 PRAANAPIIF
-2671 KEGAVCKN
+2671 KENAVCKN

-2694 EDNSKPS
+2694 EDNNKPS

-2722 NIAVYGDWSIASTG
+2722 NIAVYSDWNIASYG
-2736 SFVPQKGS
+2736 RFVPQKGS

-2758 NKSEFN
+2758 GKSEFN

-2775 ITGTEI
+2775 ITATEL
-2781 KVNGKFEINDGIV
+2781 KVNGRFEINDGIV
-2794 WPCTPNYIY
+2794 WPCTPNYTY
-2803 TIKGNYYRDAEN
+2803 TIKGNYYRNAES

-2841 RVRFSGAGDKN
+2841 RVRFSGAGDKT
-2852 LKSSFDGSYVS
+2852 LKSSFDASYVS
-2863 SSSTAR
+2863 SSATAR

-2879 KAECPLTIKGNVL
+2879 KTDCPLTIKGNVL
-2892 IEAGSTFVDCNLTHT
+2892 IEAGSTFVDGNLTHT

-2919 SGLGKVKFD
+2919 SGSGTVKFN

-2939 FHDLEMKSNANMY
+2939 FHNLEMKSNASMY
-2952 TRYINGDVTLTG
+2952 TRYINGDVTLSG
-2964 DLTTSYCYLD
+2964 NLTTSYCYLD
-2974 MLVNNITSEEGTFTM
+2974 MLVNNITSTSEEGTFTM

-3023 NQTIRAANYGYLY
+3023 NQTIRPANYGYLY

-3049 FVDKNLVISENGG
+3049 YVAKNLVISENGG

-3069 NIYLGGHWYNQ
+3069 NIYVGGHWYNQ

-3094 NGISGN
+3094 NGTAGN
-3100 QYAYLGLTV
+3100 QYAYLGVTV

-3120 PDGQLF
+3120 PEGQLF
-3126 YGASVDLVLD
+3126 YGASVDLVLG
-3136 GSLYVTSGTMSCVG
+3136 GSLYVTSGKMSCVG
-3150 GYKVKIDGEMLV
+3150 GYKVKIDDEMLV

-3168 NSTGCYEL
+3168 NQSGCYEL
-3176 RRPDGDCKI
+3176 RRSDGECKI
-3185 QTNGSTLNDLI
+3185 QTNGSILNDLI

-3208 ITVYGN
+3208 LTVYGN
-3214 FTLQK
+3214 FTLQR

-3225 GHTATLGNSLDNAII
+3225 GHTATFGNSLDNAII

-3264 GGKVEV
+3264 GGIVEV
-3270 VGSSTNYAQVTNNTD
+3270 LGDRTNYAQVTNNTD
-3285 RYYFTVENGGTI
+3285 RYYFTVESGGKI
-3297 AAQYYSFSYL
+3297 AAEYYSFSYL

-3316 GATIDRRKNFSN
+3316 GAIIDNRKNFSN

-3344 NDQEM
+3344 NTQEM
-3349 KGEGVATGRI
+3349 YGEGGSTGRI
-3359 ENISFPTNPGGGA
+3359 ENISFPNNPGGGA

-3378 ESTEGEIEVYDA
+3378 ESSEGKIEVYNA

-3400 NDPHNLISWTGDIE
+3400 NDPHNLISWTGDID
-3414 YFWTGAAGDDDWRN
+3414 YFWTGAVNDDWWTP
-3428 SGNWIAKRNGVEIEA
+3428 GNWIAKRNGEAIEA
-3443 VYPTAD
+3443 EIPTAD
-3449 NNVTIQKVAGGRKYP
+3449 NNVTIQKVAAGRKYP

-3469 SAFTKRLTIVDGA
+3469 SAFAKRLTIANGA
-3482 KLTIDVSEDE
+3482 FLDIKVSEDE
-3492 ENLRCAVVAY
+3492 ENLRCAVVAH
-3502 SDVTVNGKLI
+3502 SDVTVNGTLT
-3512 MTSTRD
+3512 MYTERD
-3518 TLNVYGNWVV
+3518 SINVYGNWVV
-3528 GTRGTLTAGDGNVRM
+3528 GTSGKLVAGDGRVKM

-3551 QNRVQ
+3551 QNRNQ

-3564 NAGTVQSQSA
+3564 NTGTVQSQSA
-3574 MKVDGDFV
+3574 MKVDGDF
-3582 ITQGTFDV
+3582 IIKQGTFDV

-3601 VCNGTFMPQTRTI
+3601 VCNGTFMPQTKTL

-3621 TLGDVHNFNPGS
+3621 TSGDAHNFNPGS
-3633 STYYNITLSKG
+3633 SAYYNITLSKG

-3664 EFVVANKSVNMGDG
+3664 EFLVANRSVNMGDG
-3678 TGADI
+3678 TGADM
-3683 LSVSG
+3683 LTVSG
-3688 GTIRFGENGKLK
+3688 GTIHFGANGKLK

-3707 YETGGRFEMV
+3707 YETSGRFEMV
-3717 GSRNNE
+3717 GSKNNE

-3731 TGTYAFTVAGGT
+3731 TGTYTFTVLGGT
-3743 IAANNY
+3743 IAANHY

-3765 QIDGTNNFS
+3765 QIDETNNFS
-3774 NGQFVSGVTGGQY
+3774 NGQFVSGASGGRY
-3787 LWLENNFGVANTDTV
+3787 LWLENNFGDANTDTV
-3802 IMNKVYFNAGPRY
+3802 VMNKVYFNAGPRY

-3821 SGTNGVVKALDAVGV
+3821 SGTNGVIKALDAVGV

-3841 FEKEDGDAKTAN
+3841 FEEEDGDPSASS
-3853 TGAIVW
+3853 GAIVW
-3859 AYTGDVLYWEGAH
+3859 KYSGDVLYWVGNH
-3872 PSGNDSD
+3872 PVDKD
-3879 GTRWDNPFNW
+3879 LTGTRWDNPDNW
-3889 NNMRGGEP
+3889 VDGDGIS
-3897 GSGGFPSEDTRVFIN
+3897 SGYPTSSTRVFIN
-3912 KQDHGKYPII
+3912 EQSHRKYPII
-3922 YSNNHDRV
+3922 YSDNDGGD
-3930 AKAKGID
+3930 AEAKGID
-3937 IYKDASLTQQSGVIL
+3937 IYEGASLTQQAGVKL
-3952 EVNNPEAGM
+3952 VVNNPEAGM
-3961 SIGDNAT
+3961 SIGKNAT

-3975 VIKGQFANAG
+3975 IIKGQFANAG

-4015 SVKNEDGAAV
+4015 SVNNEDGAAV

-4031 GKSLVVAN
+4031 GKSLVVKN
-4039 NFTIVGGTV
+4039 DFTIIGGTV

-4057 GGNFSKEGGS
+4057 GGNFTKTGGS
-4067 FVHNKGT
+4067 FVHNQGT
-4074 VRMNGTKNQAI
+4074 VRMNGTENQTI
-4085 SSDEPLT
+4085 TSNERLT
-4092 FNNLE
+4092 FYNLE
-4097 LIGTKTDTIKIDI
+4097 LIGTKVGNKADTIKVNIVV
-4110 EIEGN
+4110 EGN
-4115 IVVGTKVCAPSADIV
+4115 IVVGTKVCAPTADII
-4130 CRGNWTRPLGGSQK
+4130 CLGNWTRPLGGSQK

-4175 NNSASSALMTTYK
+4175 NNSASSALMTTYR
-4188 QSISQSLTLER
+4188 QSISNSLTLER
-4199 GILTGNSANPIH
+4199 GILTGNTANPIH
-4211 LAADA
+4211 LAAEA
-4216 TVSGAKP
+4216 TVTDAKP
-4223 SSYVN
+4223 TSYVN
-4228 GAVEKVKNSEED
+4228 GAVEKVKNSAGE
-4240 FIFPIGG
+4240 FLFPIGG

-4255 INTTAAGGT
+4255 IRTSAAGGT

-4271 NAPDNSKQLGANVNT
+4271 NAPDNNKQLGENVNS

-4309 DRNFSGLTDFDVLS
+4309 DRNFSGLTDFEVLS
-4323 VVVYNNTWN
+4323 VVVYNGTWN

-4341 IVPFAVGDTT
+4341 IAPYAENDTT
-4351 KGHIFT
+4351 QGHIFT
-4357 DVAIEAFGK
+4357 DDLHPIEAFGK
-4366 LTFGFTYPTII
+4366 LTFGFTYPTIT
-4377 WKDNAV
+4377 WKDDAASNI
-4383 SDVYVDR
+4383 YVDR
-4390 TNWIGE
+4390 NNWVNG

-4406 VVETIGAGKNHPVVS
+4406 VVNTIGTGKKHPIVS
-4421 GTGDCF
+4421 NSNECF
-4427 DMTINAGGIIEVV
+4427 DMTINTGGIIEVPAEV
-4440 SGATLTVH
+4440 TFTVH

-4454 GTLILGENAKINFSK
+4454 GTLILGENAKINFLK
-4469 NVDAGNAEVQ
+4469 NVEAGNAEVQ

-4493 QNVKIDS
+4493 QNVAIDS
-4500 CYNIVFSNKD
+4500 CYNIVFSNKYID
-4510 FAEKSYAD
+4510 GKSYAD

-4523 DKTLECDIKV
+4523 VKTLDGDLKV
-4533 NGNLKVNDY
+4533 KGDLKVNDY
-4542 ITLKTGSHN
+4542 ITLKTESHN
-4551 ITVLGNLQID
+4551 ITLLGNLQVES
-4561 ANAGLN
+4561 NAGLN
-4567 GTSTFVMNGSSQQTI
+4567 GTSTFVLNGSSQQTI

-4597 SCEDK
+4597 SGLDA
-4602 PQVKLATDITVKGKL
+4602 PQVKLSTDITVKGKL
-4617 TLTRGILQSKSAS
+4617 TLTKGIIQSKSAS
-4630 TPGCLILEKDA
+4630 NSGCLILEKGA
-4641 TTVGC
+4641 TLDWD
-4646 SNESYVIGVM
+4646 SEDSYVLGLM
-4656 QKNGKKDF
+4656 QKNGKDNF
-4664 TFPIGTTNRLAQIG
+4664 IFPIG
-4678 ITGLTGEAY
+4678 ITGRLAPIRLTGITTEAY
-4687 ITAEYSFAKP
+4687 ITAEYSQEKP
-4697 ISVLN
+4697 RSVLN
-4702 LAPEVQKVS
+4702 LGAGIQKVS
-4711 CIEAWNLGNTGS
+4711 CLEAWYLGNTGS
-4723 NEAYI
+4723 TQANI
-4728 TLYFNDIESSEI
+4728 TLYFNNTESSEMT
-4740 GELSS
+4740 ELSS

-4752 GGRWESLGL
+4752 GGSWESLGL
-4761 NASSSTMEDGKV
+4761 DPSSSMGAGKAV
-4773 VIKSNAKATIAGS
+4773 LVSNTKTSISGTT
-4786 STPRSLRQTTR
+4786 TPRSLRQTTR
-4797 RTLNASTPHALAAS
+4797 RTLNSTTPHTLAAS
-4811 GAVVTAGTTNPII
+4811 GTIVTAGTTNRWV

-4830 LFSFT
+4830 LFSFDAT
-4835 AEAVANNDVR
+4835 VTPNNDVR
-4845 LDWSTASEHNNA
+4845 LNWSTASEHNNA
-4857 YFTIEHTFNGVTEM
+4857 YFTIEHTFNGETEM
-4871 VAEVA
+4871 IADVA
-4876 AQGGAGEGADYSYLH
+4876 AQGVAGEGADYSYLH
-4891 INQPVGTHYY
+4891 INQPAGTHYY
-4901 RLHQTDI
+4901 RLHQTDF

-4913 IASEWVAVVVED
+4913 VASDWVAVIVED
-4925 ANQPQLMMGIVPNP
+4925 AEQPVLQASVAPNP
-4939 GKCENIKVSVSGISG
+4939 GHCQNIKISVSGISG
-4954 GKFRYVVADMSGQS
+4954 GKFRYVVADMSGQTV
-4968 LIDRTI
+4968 IDRTVG
-4974 NTAEST
+4974 TAGAT

-4986 TDWNLQPSVYLI
+4986 IDWNLQPSVYLL